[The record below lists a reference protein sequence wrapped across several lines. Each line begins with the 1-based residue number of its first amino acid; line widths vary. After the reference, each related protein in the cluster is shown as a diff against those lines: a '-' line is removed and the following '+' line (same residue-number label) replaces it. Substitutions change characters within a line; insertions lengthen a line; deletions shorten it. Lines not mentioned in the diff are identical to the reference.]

1 MPLRVEERMRLTPI
15 MSDDAHVKRRHEL
28 AICCF
33 VGKLYEQAPSRID
46 SHYLKLR
53 VSGDMID
60 CRTRLNLVEHH
71 RNLMTYLWN
80 FVSIYIRKGNRSTSD
95 LAVAILNFGM
105 ARHDISSDV
114 ALWVGHSR
122 KHFVVASGIPF
133 LSVIRT
139 KLCSF
144 GSVLSFLLHMDTAAT
159 EFEVRSWH
167 ELSGYANS
175 QIQFGNFQLF
185 SM

>member
-1 MPLRVEERMRLTPI
+1 VEIQACDLEDRKQIYVLRDIHINEISQANFMPLRVEERMRLTPI

-114 ALWVGHSR
+114 AL
-122 KHFVVASGIPF
+122 
-133 LSVIRT
+133 
-139 KLCSF
+139 
-144 GSVLSFLLHMDTAAT
+144 
-159 EFEVRSWH
+159 
-167 ELSGYANS
+167 
-175 QIQFGNFQLF
+175 
-185 SM
+185 